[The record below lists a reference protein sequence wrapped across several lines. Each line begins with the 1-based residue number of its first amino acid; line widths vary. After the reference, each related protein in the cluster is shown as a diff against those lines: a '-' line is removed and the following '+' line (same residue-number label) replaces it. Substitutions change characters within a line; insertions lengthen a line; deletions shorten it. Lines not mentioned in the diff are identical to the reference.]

1 MKNYLTGVFSFFG
14 VSIFLAI
21 VYFAI
26 LATVWKPKVYVKRK
40 KNRRNKKKTRVNTE
54 NEAG

>member
-14 VSIFLAI
+14 VAIFLAI

-54 NEAG
+54 NDA